1 MADPII
7 GDPRYLIG
15 DGKVSASPQSGSVY
29 ACSQDFRGG
38 GAQHT
43 GDWVVSDYW
52 YPARKITV
60 RGEVGW
66 PDALVSFEESN
77 GRRVVTGNALPVG
90 HPTGT
95 FPIRSNDPAYQID
108 RNPNAISGHTVDL
121 SLPLDSIMAATA
133 SCVPW
138 TWLAYL

>member
-1 MADPII
+1 MTSPPNRRNRLFGRHDRADPII

-29 ACSQDFRGG
+29 VCSQDFRGG

-60 RGEVGW
+60 RVKSVGPMQW
-66 PDALVSFEESN
+66 SLP
-77 GRRVVTGNALPVG
+77 RRVTGERV
-90 HPTGT
+90 
-95 FPIRSNDPAYQID
+95 
-108 RNPNAISGHTVDL
+108 
-121 SLPLDSIMAATA
+121 
-133 SCVPW
+133 
-138 TWLAYL
+138 